1 MRPVTIS
8 AILLGVAHVTFGGA
22 ADAAMPRPAVQPQVA
37 ADGGSGVTLVRAGSN
52 PFLVVPDT
60 HQSALLPV
68 GEGGEGGRGRG
79 RWRRGGHYYGYGW
92 APPPPVYYHPPP
104 RPRYYRPPPA
114 YYGPPPPVYYAPPP
128 PVYYAPSPGV
138 SLNFRF

>member
-1 MRPVTIS
+1 MRPMTIS

-22 ADAAMPRPAVQPQVA
+22 VAAAMPRPIAA
-37 ADGGSGVTLVRAGSN
+37 ADGADGGSGVTLARAGAT
-52 PFLVVPDT
+52 PFLMVPET

-79 RWRRGGHYYGYGW
+79 RWRRGGHAHGYYYGW
-92 APPPPVYYHPPP
+92 APPPPVYYAPP

-114 YYGPPPPVYYAPPP
+114 YYAPPPVYYAPPP
-128 PVYYAPSPGV
+128 PMYYAPSPGV